1 MSLSHPVKDILSVAV
16 IIVLFVSSCHR
27 NNDPLV
33 GRWTVDK
40 VNVEFD
46 ENKATPEMVRQYGE
60 MERGNVIVISQG
72 HEMLFIADGDTLKTK
87 CVLEGDQ
94 LLCDGKPFACL
105 KDGKL
110 TTEEVTPLGKV
121 TVSYMK

>member
-1 MSLSHPVKDILSVAV
+1 MLLLHPVRDALSVGMML
-16 IIVLFVSSCHR
+16 LFLFSCQGRH
-27 NNDPLV
+27 DPLV

-60 MERGNVIVISQG
+60 MERGNVIEISKD
-72 HEMLFIADGDTLKTK
+72 HELLFIADGDTLKTK
-87 CVLEGDQ
+87 CVLEGDR
-94 LLCDGKPFACL
+94 LLCDGKPFACM
-105 KDGKL
+105 KDDKL
-110 TTEEVTPLGKV
+110 TTEEITPLGRV